1 MHIQNMSLRANH
13 FCRKDLGC
21 SKTFPTSESRINGS
35 ARGSIAS
42 GNRNRQSESE
52 KADTDSDPDSDA
64 EYLLKILLSKTLC
77 DALDCVLKGHRST

>member
-1 MHIQNMSLRANH
+1 LSQGFGLLENISNFGIQD
-13 FCRKDLGC
+13 KWVG
-21 SKTFPTSESRINGS
+21 EGEYRI
-35 ARGSIAS
+35 
-42 GNRNRQSESE
+42 RQSESE